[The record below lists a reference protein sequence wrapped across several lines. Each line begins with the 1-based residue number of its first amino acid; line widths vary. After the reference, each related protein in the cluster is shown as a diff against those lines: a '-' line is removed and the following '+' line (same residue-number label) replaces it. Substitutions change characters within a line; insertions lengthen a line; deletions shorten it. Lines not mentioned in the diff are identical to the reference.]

1 MAQPIP
7 VTDYRDL
14 SRLHTGRK
22 QVRRCANSE
31 LRPVYALD
39 TETYNGDIFLI
50 ADSDGEYLDIDL
62 TADSILHFLFD
73 RKYQGAWNFFWNLR
87 YDASVI
93 LKLLGKNLMAYAQTR
108 RLNFTHGEFK
118 LQYIPGKCLRIM
130 KGHKSVLFFDIA
142 QFFSSGALVKAY
154 QENIGP
160 VDSGY
165 HEFKSLR
172 DQFSRRFYRRHTSAI
187 RNYCIQDC
195 RMTKQLAEKWISL
208 FYKAANFYPARWYSS
223 GYIAEK
229 FLINN
234 GVCFPT
240 FDSVPYAIQEM
251 AYRSSVG
258 GRFEI
263 LKRGFIGH
271 ANLYDI
277 NSAYPHKVAYL
288 PDLNDGRWIGRKAIH
303 PDAKLGFFAIKANIP
318 DTKRVPPFPFK
329 ANSVVIFPSGRFK
342 TYVTLDELRA
352 CEDDSYYR
360 ILNSWQFVSNDPDS
374 HPYKEFIEELYRKR
388 RELKDSN
395 DPLQLPIKTIMNSI
409 YGKTGQKVNRV
420 IGNLFSP
427 VIFASI
433 TGSTRAQMY
442 RFVIDKDLEDD
453 VVSFATDSICTT
465 KDLDLKSSRLG
476 DFSLDRRGD
485 DVYYLQNGIYRFNG
499 KWKLRGVG
507 STGGKTVEHIE
518 TIEKAGRLYLVLT
531 PTRSAS
537 LRECIIQNRIQ
548 DIGKI
553 RPIRRLVNL
562 NADRK
567 RLWLDRLKSLDDG
580 VCNDSMPIS
589 LNYFTKEEI

>member
-1 MAQPIP
+1 MAQSIP

-14 SRLHTGRK
+14 SRLYTGRQ
-22 QVRRCANSE
+22 QVRRCAKSAY
-31 LRPVYALD
+31 RPVFALD
-39 TETYNGDIFLI
+39 TETYDGDIFLI
-50 ADSDGEYLDIDL
+50 ADSEGEYLDRDVN
-62 TADSILHFLFD
+62 ADSILEFLFN
-73 RKYQGAWNFFWNLR
+73 RKYQGAWNFFWNLG

-93 LKLLGKNLMAYAQTR
+93 LKMLGKSLMSYAQTR
-108 RLNFTHGEFK
+108 RLNFTHGEYK

-130 KGHKSVLFFDIA
+130 KGHKSTLFFDIA
-142 QFFSSGALVKAY
+142 QFFSNVSLLMAY
-154 QENIGP
+154 QENICP
-160 VDSGY
+160 VDKAY
-165 HEFKSLR
+165 VEFKSLR
-172 DQFSRRFYRRHTSAI
+172 GQFSRRFYRRHTTAV

-195 RMTKQLAEKWISL
+195 CMTKQLAEKWISL
-208 FYKAANFYPARWYSS
+208 FHKAANFYPAKWYSS

-234 GVCFPT
+234 DVCFPT
-240 FDSVPYAIQEM
+240 FDSLPYAVQEV

-277 NSAYPHKVAYL
+277 NSAYPHKVANL
-288 PDLNDGRWIGRKAIH
+288 PDLTDGQWINKRSLH
-303 PDAKLGFFAIKANIP
+303 PDAKLGFFEIEASIP

-329 ANSVVIFPSGRFK
+329 ASGVVIFPSGRFR

-352 CEDDSYYR
+352 CEDDSYYK
-360 ILNSWQFVSNDPDS
+360 ILDSWQFVPNDPDG

-388 RELKDSN
+388 RELKDN
-395 DPLQLPIKTIMNSI
+395 RDPLQLPIKTIMNSI

-433 TGSTRAQMY
+433 TGSTRAQLY
-442 RFVIDKDLEDD
+442 EFVINNGLEDD

-465 KDLDLKSSRLG
+465 KDLGLKSGRLG
-476 DFSLDRRGD
+476 DFSLDKSGD
-485 DVYYLQNGIYRFNG
+485 DAYYMQNGIYRIQG

-507 STGGKTVEHIE
+507 SIGGKTVEHVE
-518 TIEKAGRLYLVLT
+518 TVEKDGRLYLALI

-537 LRECIIQNRIQ
+537 LRECIIQGRIQ

-553 RPIRRLVNL
+553 RPVRRLVNL

-567 RLWLDRLKSLDDG
+567 RFWLGTLKSMDDG
-580 VCNDSMPIS
+580 LCNDSLPIS
-589 LNYFTKEEI
+589 LNHFTKEEI

>member
-1 MAQPIP
+1 MAQSIP

-14 SRLHTGRK
+14 GRLYTGRK
-22 QVRRCANSE
+22 QVRRSAKSE
-31 LRPVYALD
+31 PRPIHALD

-50 ADSDGEYLDIDL
+50 ADSDGDYLDKDVN
-62 TADSILHFLFD
+62 AYSILQFLFN
-73 RKYQGAWNFFWNLR
+73 RKYQGAWNFFWNLG
-87 YDASVI
+87 YDAKVI
-93 LKLLGKNLMAYAQTR
+93 LKLLGETLMSYAQTR
-108 RLNFTHGEFK
+108 KLNFTHGEYR

-130 KGHKSVLFFDIA
+130 KGHKSILFFDIA
-142 QFFSSGALVKAY
+142 QFFSNVALVKAY
-154 QENIGP
+154 QETIGP
-160 VDSGY
+160 VDNTY
-165 HEFKSLR
+165 LEFKSIR
-172 DQFSRRFYRRHTSAI
+172 GQFSRRFYRRHPSTM

-208 FYKAANFYPARWYSS
+208 FYKAANFYPANWYSS

-240 FDSVPYAIQEM
+240 FDSIPYAVQEI

-277 NSAYPHKVAYL
+277 NSAYPHKVANL
-288 PDLNDGRWIGRKAIH
+288 PDLTNGKWLAGKNIH
-303 PDAKLGFFAIKANIP
+303 TDAKLGFFEIEANIP

-329 ANSVVIFPSGRFK
+329 ANGVVIFPSGRFR

-352 CEDDSYYR
+352 SENHSYYK
-360 ILNSWQFVSNDPDS
+360 ILDSWQFVPSDPDC
-374 HPYKEFIEELYRKR
+374 HPYKVFIEELYRKR
-388 RELKDSN
+388 RELKDNN

-433 TGSTRAQMY
+433 TGNTRAQMY
-442 RFVIDKDLEDD
+442 RFVIKNGLEDD

-465 KDLDLKSSRLG
+465 KGLGLKSNRLG
-476 DFSLDRRGD
+476 DFSLDKPGE

-507 STGGKTVEHIE
+507 SIGGKTVEHVE
-518 TIEKAGRLYLVLT
+518 TVEKDGRLYLILT

-537 LRECIIQNRIQ
+537 LRECIIQGRIE

-553 RPIRRLVNL
+553 SHVTRLVNL

-567 RLWLDRLKSLDDG
+567 RLWLGTLRSIDDCCFNDSIPLSLD
-580 VCNDSMPIS
+580 C
-589 LNYFTKEEI
+589 FRKEEI

>member
-14 SRLHTGRK
+14 TRLWTGRR
-22 QVRRCANSE
+22 QVRRCANSD

-50 ADSDGEYLDIDL
+50 ADSDGRYLDKHI
-62 TADSILHFLFD
+62 TAGSVLEWLFD
-73 RKYQGAWNFFWNLR
+73 KKYQGAWNYFWHLG

-93 LKLLGKNLMAYAQTR
+93 LKLLGKNLMSYASTR
-108 RLNFTHGEFK
+108 RLDFVYGEYR

-130 KGHKSVLFFDIA
+130 KGHRSAIYYDIA
-142 QFFSSGALVKAY
+142 QFFNNVSLVRAY

-160 VDSGY
+160 VDKAY
-165 HEFKSLR
+165 LEFKSLR
-172 DQFSRRFYRRHTSAI
+172 SEFSRRFYRRHTSAV
-187 RNYCIQDC
+187 REYCIKDC
-195 RMTKQLAEKWISL
+195 RMTKMLAEKWISL
-208 FYKAANFYPARWYSS
+208 FHKAANFYPAKWYST
-223 GYIAEK
+223 GYLAEK

-234 GVCFPT
+234 SVCFPT
-240 FDSVPYAIQEM
+240 FDSIPYSVQNI

-263 LKRGFIGH
+263 LKRGFIGR

-277 NSAYPHKVAYL
+277 NSAYPHKVANL
-288 PDLNDGRWIGRKAIH
+288 PDLADGRWLNANH
-303 PDAKLGFFAIKANIP
+303 LNPDAKLGFFEIEANIP

-329 ANSVVIFPSGRFK
+329 ANGVVIFPSGRFK

-352 CEDDSYYR
+352 CEHNSYFK
-360 ILNSWQFVSNDPDS
+360 ILDSWQFLPNNPD
-374 HPYKEFIEELYRKR
+374 HYPYREFMEGLYNKR
-388 RELKDSN
+388 RELKDN
-395 DPLQLPIKTIMNSI
+395 NNPLQLPIKTIMNSI
-409 YGKTGQKVNRV
+409 YGKTGQRVNRV
-420 IGNLFSP
+420 IGNLFNP

-442 RFVIDKDLEDD
+442 TFVMDNDLEDD

-465 KDLDLKSSRLG
+465 KDLGLKSNRLG
-476 DFSLDRRGD
+476 DFSIDKSGD
-485 DVYYLQNGIYRFNG
+485 DAYYLQNGIYRFNG

-507 STGGKTVEHIE
+507 SIGGKTVEHVE
-518 TIEKAGRLYLVLT
+518 TVEKDGRLYLVLT

-537 LRECIIQNRIQ
+537 LRECIIQNRLE

-553 RPIRRLVNL
+553 RPVRRLVNL

-567 RLWLDRLKSLDDG
+567 RFWLGTLKSLDDG
-580 VCNDSMPIS
+580 MYNDSMPIS
-589 LNYFTKEEI
+589 LDHFRKNEI